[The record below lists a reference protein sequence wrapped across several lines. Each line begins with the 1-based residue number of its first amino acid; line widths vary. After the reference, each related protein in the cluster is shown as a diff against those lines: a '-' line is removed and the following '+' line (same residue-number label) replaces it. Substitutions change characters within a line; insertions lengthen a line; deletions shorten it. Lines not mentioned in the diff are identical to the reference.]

1 MTSGPVVVDA
11 GPLMVLAK
19 LNLLHLLKHLYGEI
33 IFAEA
38 VYREVVDDGI
48 RHGYPD
54 AATLYQ
60 YFQQEGWQFTPA
72 LPTSHLDSTT
82 HLDQGEQESIMLAA
96 DRGVMLLIDEEEGRT
111 VARRRGLAVRGTLG
125 MLIEAYRAN
134 LIDSDQLRF
143 YFAEIERR
151 TDIWISP
158 ALCRRLLK
166 ETLGKE

>member
-33 IFAEA
+33 IVAEA

-60 YFQQEGWQFTPA
+60 YFQ
-72 LPTSHLDSTT
+72 
-82 HLDQGEQESIMLAA
+82 
-96 DRGVMLLIDEEEGRT
+96 
-111 VARRRGLAVRGTLG
+111 
-125 MLIEAYRAN
+125 
-134 LIDSDQLRF
+134 
-143 YFAEIERR
+143 
-151 TDIWISP
+151 
-158 ALCRRLLK
+158 
-166 ETLGKE
+166 